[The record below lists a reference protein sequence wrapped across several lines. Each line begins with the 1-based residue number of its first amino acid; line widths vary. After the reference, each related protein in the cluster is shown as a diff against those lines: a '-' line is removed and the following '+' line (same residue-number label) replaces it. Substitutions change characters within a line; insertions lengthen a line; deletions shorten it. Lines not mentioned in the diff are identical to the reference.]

1 MAIMFRNGVIHKMGV
16 GLQFAA
22 KPPKVDRA
30 TAMHRQLEHALK
42 TGKVYLVE
50 AVSEVCEQK
59 DEWARLMQYSA
70 PLHAGAE

>member
-1 MAIMFRNGVIHKMGV
+1 M
-16 GLQFAA
+16 
-22 KPPKVDRA
+22 VDRA

-70 PLHAGAE
+70 PLYAGAE